1 MQTTNATANPFPIC
15 AAFDASLVNIDL
27 IVEYGTGEQCRT
39 LLDAIADEMHENGFK
54 SYDEMA
60 LELVNATETLDTVKE
75 ELDTTKEELESE
87 KTNHDQWRTMAFN
100 MGELLRE
107 ILESDKDVPDA
118 MIKKLVD
125 DYDKLS

>member
-1 MQTTNATANPFPIC
+1 MQTTNTTANPFPMI

-39 LLDAIADEMHENGFK
+39 LLDTIAGEMHENGFK

-60 LELVNATETLDTVKE
+60 L
-75 ELDTTKEELESE
+75 ELESE

-118 MIKKLVD
+118 MLKKLVD